1 MMSRIE
7 KILRLLQTATLLEAA
22 ELVEKLENKYKI
34 TITITYD
41 GLVLNKKL
49 EVEVKTKDD

>member
-49 EVEVKTKDD
+49 KVEVKTKDD

>member
-22 ELVEKLENKYKI
+22 ELIEKLENKYKI

-49 EVEVKTKDD
+49 KVEVKTKDD

>member
-7 KILRLLQTATLLEAA
+7 KIIRLLQTATLLEAT
-22 ELVEKLENKYKI
+22 ELIEKLENKYKI

-49 EVEVKTKDD
+49 KVEVKTKDD

>member
-7 KILRLLQTATLLEAA
+7 KIIRLLQTATLLEAA

-49 EVEVKTKDD
+49 KVEVKTKDD